1 MSDQAAANR
10 LILAVERYGETTV
23 LHCTGRLVAGVTN
36 QLQVE
41 VSQLIPGSKLVVLD
55 CKELTRIDSTG
66 IGTLVRL
73 YVHAKSAGCSFELF
87 NMGKSVRQLLGVTHL
102 LSVLESVGKHHIKM
116 G

>member
-1 MSDQAAANR
+1 VPDQTARNR
-10 LILAVERYGETTV
+10 LILTVERCGETTV
-23 LHCTGRLVAGVTN
+23 VHCTGRLVAGVTN
-36 QLQVE
+36 QLHVE
-41 VSQLIPGSKLVVLD
+41 VTQLIPHSKRVVLD
-55 CKELTRIDSTG
+55 CQELTHLDSTG